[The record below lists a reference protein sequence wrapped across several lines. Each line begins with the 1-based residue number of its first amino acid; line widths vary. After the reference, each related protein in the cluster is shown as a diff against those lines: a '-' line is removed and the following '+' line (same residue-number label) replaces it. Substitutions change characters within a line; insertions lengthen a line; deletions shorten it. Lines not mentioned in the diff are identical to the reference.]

1 MPLSSGTRKYGM
13 GAHAFPFLSS
23 ALASDIAAP
32 EMLIP
37 KKNQI
42 DIYELS
48 FKEGMIA

>member
-23 ALASDIAAP
+23 ALASDTAAP

-37 KKNQI
+37 KNQI
-42 DIYELS
+42 AIYELP
-48 FKEGMIA
+48 FKDGMIA